1 MRIDIND
8 VPGLEKDLIQVN
20 KHIERLCQSD
30 TPTMQKL
37 MDWML
42 ESRGKQIRPILTLL
56 CARLTERKVDATE
69 TAAVIEICH
78 TASLIHD
85 DIIDE
90 ADVRRGRTSL
100 QKQFGK
106 EMAVYA
112 GDFMIFSAIAR
123 TKLINK
129 PWYRKMFAKLEI
141 MCNGEV
147 GQFDNQYNSSITEEM
162 YLNNIIGKT
171 SSMFEI
177 ACESG
182 ACEGKCSKSQQTAV
196 GVFAKY
202 FGLMFQIRDDLM
214 DFISNTEKS
223 TKTVH
228 NDFWCGYYTLP
239 AIHTFESSVYG
250 IELKEIAAKLKDHP
264 RSSELDDRIAWLI
277 TQADGYRYTYD
288 KIMTYGE
295 LAKKQMDC
303 FIDTAAKRKL
313 IELVDMLMNSVSQME
328 IPGEDI

>member
-1 MRIDIND
+1 MITLSD
-8 VPGLEKDLIQVN
+8 VPGLENDLLQVN

-42 ESRGKQIRPILTLL
+42 ESRGKQIRPLLTLL
-56 CARLTERKVDATE
+56 CSRLTERKVDATE

-123 TKLINK
+123 TGLVNK
-129 PWYRKMFAKLEI
+129 PWYRKMFGKLEI

-147 GQFDNQYNSSITEEM
+147 GQFDNQYNTGITEEL
-162 YLNNIIGKT
+162 YINNIIGKT

-182 ACEGKCSKSQQTAV
+182 ACEGKCSQSQQAAV
-196 GVFAKY
+196 DFFAKY
-202 FGLMFQIRDDLM
+202 FGLLFQIRDDLM
-214 DFISNTEKS
+214 DFISSTEKS

-239 AIHTFESSVYG
+239 AIHTFESPVYG
-250 IELKEIAAKLKDHP
+250 EELKAIAEKLKDSP
-264 RSSELDDRIAWLI
+264 RSNELDDRITWLI
-277 TQADGYRYTYD
+277 SQANGYRYTYD
-288 KIMTYGE
+288 KIMLYGE
-295 LAKKQMDC
+295 LAKKQLGC
-303 FIDTAAKRKL
+303 FKDTIAKRKL
-313 IELVDMLMNSVSQME
+313 IELVDYLLNNVSQME
-328 IPGEDI
+328 IPGEIV